1 MKDFLLVEK
10 LIYSDLCFFYC
21 KIKKYK
27 YHYISKKSCCE
38 SIRKKKS
45 AKICILKKNLYTYI
59 SNGGDDPH
67 SWHRVATK

>member
-1 MKDFLLVEK
+1 MKDFLLGGE

-21 KIKKYK
+21 KIKNYDYTTTKQ
-27 YHYISKKSCCE
+27 KSCCE
-38 SIRKKKS
+38 SIRKKS

-59 SNGGDDPH
+59 SNGGDNPH